1 MNTLHNYKLSENRMY
16 YYIKTHLKN
25 SEKTTCIPQKHP
37 LNSVIASDA
46 WRYMGYIRFAASNM
60 LYNRIY
66 TTAKPPVLSHRR
78 LLGCLPNT
86 RKN

>member
-1 MNTLHNYKLSENRMY
+1 MY
-16 YYIKTHLKN
+16 YYIKTHMKN
-25 SEKTTCIPQKHP
+25 SKKPTCISQKQP

-66 TTAKPPVLSHRR
+66 TTAKPTSAPHWR